1 MSEPASESRDTV
13 EPVAALLLVDLQ
25 RAFVTGDGAVPAA
38 VPLLRTVSAL
48 LDRARSSG
56 AFVVQLQN
64 DGTAG
69 EPDEPGAPGRRL
81 YFPPVE
87 GEPVVRK
94 TTDDGF
100 YQTELGDLLQAK
112 GVERIAVC
120 GVLSEMCVRATV
132 EEALDQ
138 DYGVVLP
145 HDAHAT
151 YDIPPAPGDTDPVP
165 AVLAARTAEWSL
177 GDQVEILAAAGQV
190 RFTRPR

>member
-1 MSEPASESRDTV
+1 MT

-25 RAFVTGDGAVPAA
+25 RGFVTGDSAVPAA

-48 LDRARSSG
+48 LERARASG

-64 DGTAG
+64 DGPEG
-69 EPDEPGAPGRRL
+69 ELDEPGTPGWQP
-81 YFPPVE
+81 YFPPAE

-94 TTDDGF
+94 TADDGF
-100 YQTELGDLLQAK
+100 YETELGELLRAK
-112 GVERIAVC
+112 EIRRLAVC
-120 GVLSEMCVRATV
+120 GVLSEMCVRATA
-132 EEALDQ
+132 EEALDRG
-138 DYGVVLP
+138 YGVVLP

-165 AVLAARTAEWSL
+165 AAMAARTAEWSL